1 MSPGRMDLAGVVLVG
16 GRSTRMGRS
25 KARLKVDGVE
35 LWRRQLDVLARAGAR
50 TAVLALRPRQRRF
63 GWRGGEI
70 RDAAAAGPLGGIA
83 AALASTPAPFL
94 AVLAVDMPH
103 VDAAL
108 FRRLRRECRPGIG
121 AVIRGPR
128 GYEPLAAIYP
138 REAAALCHAQVRGGR
153 FSLQTL
159 LAALVRRGRMA
170 ELPLRAGDRER
181 LENWNTRRDVG

>member
-1 MSPGRMDLAGVVLVG
+1 MHLAGVVLVG
-16 GRSTRMGRS
+16 GRSTRMGIS
-25 KARLKVDGVE
+25 KARLRVDGVE
-35 LWRRQLDVLARAGAR
+35 LWRRQLRVLARAGAR
-50 TAVLALRPRQRRF
+50 PAVLALRPRQRRF

-70 RDAAAAGPLGGIA
+70 RDTADAGPLGGID
-83 AALASTPAPFL
+83 AALAHSPAPFL

-108 FRRLRRECRPGIG
+108 FGRLVRVCRPGTG

-138 REAAALCHAQVRGGR
+138 REASVLCHAHVRAGR
-153 FSLQTL
+153 FSLQDL
-159 LAALVRRGRMA
+159 MAALVRRGRMA

-181 LENWNTRRDVG
+181 LANWNTRRDVG

>member
-83 AALASTPAPFL
+83 PFL
-94 AVLAVDMPH
+94 GVLAVDMPH